1 MRLNVWKNVFL
12 IWLLCSALSLFAKDL
27 KTFPTKGVDFA
38 QFKTYRWAPPRF
50 LGKTGIVENDPVVGP
65 LVKEAVDSELSKK
78 GLTQVTEGGDL
89 EVLTMVMLDASPQVE
104 AAYYAGGLDMAYATP
119 IAVMGRYNR
128 KGTLVVN
135 LVDTKTKKSAWVG
148 IDSESLADAGQEK
161 NKGKIG
167 KAAEKMFK
175 KYPN

>member
-1 MRLNVWKNVFL
+1 M
-12 IWLLCSALSLFAKDL
+12 
-27 KTFPTKGVDFA
+27 
-38 QFKTYRWAPPRF
+38 
-50 LGKTGIVENDPVVGP
+50 ENDPVVGP
-65 LVKEAVDSELSKK
+65 LVKEAVDGELAKK